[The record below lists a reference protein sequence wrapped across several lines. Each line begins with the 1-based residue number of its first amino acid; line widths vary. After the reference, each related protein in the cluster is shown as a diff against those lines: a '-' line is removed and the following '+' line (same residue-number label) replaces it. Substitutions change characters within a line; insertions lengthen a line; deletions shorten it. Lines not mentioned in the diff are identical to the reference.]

1 MLEDIIYVIVYGFV
15 FASLYGIMTVGF
27 SFICGL
33 GGFYDIAL
41 PAFLMVGGFL
51 YVIMYDYIGGWAL
64 PIMVLATG
72 SFAFSTILSSS
83 NGLERMHLLS
93 SLLQFL

>member
-1 MLEDIIYVIVYGFV
+1 MLEDIVYVVIYGFV

-41 PAFLMVGGFL
+41 PAYLMVGGFL
-51 YVIMYDYIGGWAL
+51 YVMLRIIHG
-64 PIMVLATG
+64 
-72 SFAFSTILSSS
+72 
-83 NGLERMHLLS
+83 HLHAGCRGNEVELCG
-93 SLLQFL
+93 FEGT

>member
-1 MLEDIIYVIVYGFV
+1 MLEDIVYVVIYGFV

-41 PAFLMVGGFL
+41 PAYLMVGGFL
-51 YVIMYDYIGGWAL
+51 YVMLSEYIGGWAL
-64 PIMVLATG
+64 PVVVLATG
-72 SFAFSTILSSS
+72 INSACARFVSS
-83 NGLERMHLLS
+83 HLRHWAKTC
-93 SLLQFL
+93 